1 MIFQTFLNKEV
12 KTLITMNLLIDS
24 ELTISIIQKNF
35 NEVYPFLKLEFLDTL
50 HIRSKFSFKS
60 IKLSPDNKLKIL
72 TGYDIK
78 EQININY
85 ERTILE
91 VERDF
96 FEKLVIFVRIYRRTG
111 KVWVET
117 SLTDN
122 WTLKQQN
129 EEGKQ
134 LSML

>member
-1 MIFQTFLNKEV
+1 
-12 KTLITMNLLIDS
+12 MNLLIDS